1 MRLSSK
7 IKWKLVILSH
17 VQLLYCKIV
26 QHLNHPKF
34 TCNKRMQEK
43 PVTQRKMKRR
53 LKAIPRERYGTNIW
67 ASNIKSSATTLQ
79 SIHQYL
85 GFKVA
90 QTMLEPNPLVTRF
103 NQSISKSHLYHPSP
117 LFSLWNQSSKSNEDQ
132 DCLSICMWD
141 MSVNLD
147 LLCLW
152 LFGGGGGGGL

>member
-7 IKWKLVILSH
+7 IKWKFVILSH

-103 NQSISKSHLYHPSP
+103 NQSISKWESFFFFFNLTVRESTISP
-117 LFSLWNQSSKSNEDQ
+117 RPT
-132 DCLSICMWD
+132 
-141 MSVNLD
+141 VNTFKH
-147 LLCLW
+147 CTR
-152 LFGGGGGGGL
+152 G